1 MEVPPAGGGPGGG
14 PPSPPRALYWAECPM
29 RSSTL
34 RALTHLPRRMLT
46 LAAAAPLP
54 AAPGPPGRL
63 HQLIAAVPGLALL
76 IAMSGGFA
84 AFGGYLV
91 DMRVNKEVS
100 AVVAQTAALSAR
112 LDGITKEV
120 DAKTAGLAKEV
131 DAKTAGL
138 SKEVDAKV
146 AGVIENAGIRA
157 EAETLRVFKEERV
170 PPPPPPRGMSEDA
183 ASPPTP
189 IVACPL
195 PPLPPPHPCQISVA
209 GGEASK

>member
-1 MEVPPAGGGPGGG
+1 
-14 PPSPPRALYWAECPM
+14 M

-112 LDGITKEV
+112 LDGISKEV
-120 DAKTAGLAKEV
+120 DAKTAGLAKELEAKTAGLASSITKEV

-138 SKEVDAKV
+138 SKEVDAKTAGLASTITKEVDAKTAGLAREVEAKV
-146 AGVIENAGIRA
+146 AGVIANAGMRA
-157 EAETLRVFKEERV
+157 EAETLRVFKEYKVR
-170 PPPPPPRGMSEDA
+170 PPPPQRHG
-183 ASPPTP
+183 
-189 IVACPL
+189 
-195 PPLPPPHPCQISVA
+195 
-209 GGEASK
+209 

>member
-1 MEVPPAGGGPGGG
+1 
-14 PPSPPRALYWAECPM
+14 M

-120 DAKTAGLAKEV
+120 DAKTAGLASSITKEV

-138 SKEVDAKV
+138 SKEVDAKTAGLASTITKEVGAKTAWLAREVEAKV
-146 AGVIENAGIRA
+146 AGVIANAGMRA
-157 EAETLRVFKEERV
+157 EAETLRVFKEYKVR
-170 PPPPPPRGMSEDA
+170 PPPLRHG
-183 ASPPTP
+183 
-189 IVACPL
+189 
-195 PPLPPPHPCQISVA
+195 
-209 GGEASK
+209 

>member
-1 MEVPPAGGGPGGG
+1 
-14 PPSPPRALYWAECPM
+14 M

-112 LDGITKEV
+112 LDGIAELV
-120 DAKTAGLAKEV
+120 DNSKTAGLASSITKEL
-131 DAKTAGL
+131 DAMTAGL
-138 SKEVDAKV
+138 AREVEAKV
-146 AGVIENAGIRA
+146 AGVIANAGMRA
-157 EAETLRVFKEERV
+157 EAETLRVFKEYKVR
-170 PPPPPPRGMSEDA
+170 PPPLRHG
-183 ASPPTP
+183 
-189 IVACPL
+189 
-195 PPLPPPHPCQISVA
+195 
-209 GGEASK
+209 